1 MNTMILRVLYVSLM
15 SAATL
20 SFPSAGAQEITGA
33 GASFPAPIYSKWAS
47 EYFRTTGVKVNYQSI
62 GSSGGIKQI
71 DSKTVD
77 FGATDAPLRDE
88 ELQKKGQIQFP
99 TLVGGVVPIVNLKG
113 VKPGELRLSG
123 QVLGDI
129 YLGKITRWN
138 DASIQTLNPELTL
151 PDAAIAPVRRADGSG
166 TSFLFTSFLSRTNK
180 EWRDKVGEGTTVNW
194 PVGTGGKGNEGVA
207 LYVHRLPY
215 SIGYVEYAYVKQ
227 NRLNYA
233 QLLNQAGAFV
243 SPSISSF
250 RAAASNVDWSKSLQ
264 HILTNQPGA
273 ETWPI
278 TGATFIL
285 MQARPDNTPNA
296 QEAVKFFR
304 WAYNNGAKAATDL
317 DYVAMPS
324 EVIAQVERLWTE
336 LKDPSGNSLVTR

>member
-1 MNTMILRVLYVSLM
+1 MRALAGLLV
-15 SAATL
+15 SAAAL
-20 SFPSAGAQEITGA
+20 HSGAVGAQEITGA
-33 GASFPAPIYSKWAS
+33 GASFPAPVYSKWAS
-47 EYFRTTGVKVNYQSI
+47 DYFKATGVKVNYQSI

-77 FGATDAPLRDE
+77 FGATDAPLRDD

-113 VKPGELRLSG
+113 IAPGELRLSG

-129 YLGKITRWN
+129 YLGRITRWN
-138 DASIQTLNPELTL
+138 DASIQALNPALSL

-180 EWRDKVGEGTTVNW
+180 EWRDKVGEGTSVNW

-207 LYVHRLPY
+207 LYVSRLPY

-227 NRLNYA
+227 NRLNYV
-233 QLLNQAGAFV
+233 QLLNQAGVFV
-243 SPSISSF
+243 SPSINSF
-250 RAAASNVDWSKSLQ
+250 RAASSGVDWSKSL
-264 HILTNQPGA
+264 HHVLTNQPGA
-273 ETWPI
+273 DTWPI

-285 MQARPDNTPNA
+285 MQARPDNASSASNA
-296 QEAVKFFR
+296 NDAVKFFR
-304 WAYNNGAKAATDL
+304 WAYNNGTKAATEL
-317 DYVAMPS
+317 DYVPMSA
-324 EVIAQVERLWTE
+324 EVITQVERLWADI
-336 LKDPSGNSLVTR
+336 KDSGGKSVVTR